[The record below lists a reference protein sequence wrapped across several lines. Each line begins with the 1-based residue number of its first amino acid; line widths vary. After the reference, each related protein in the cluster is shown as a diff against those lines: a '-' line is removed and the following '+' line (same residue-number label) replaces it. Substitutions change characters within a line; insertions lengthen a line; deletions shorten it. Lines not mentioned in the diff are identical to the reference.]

1 MIRPYT
7 ESDQEGLI
15 KLLRLN
21 TPEYFD
27 SSEEAD
33 FIEYLKHH
41 SQNYFVVEVAGSIIG
56 SGGFNWFDEGKTA
69 RISWDLIHPEFQR
82 KGVGKELTLYRIN
95 EIRKNPKV
103 NLIRVRTSQMVY
115 PFYQKIG
122 FKLEKTE
129 KDFWAKGYDLYQ
141 MILEVDKS
149 TDSNPYI

>member
-95 EIRKNPKV
+95 EIRKNPQV